1 MHIPP
6 ELIRKI
12 AESIR
17 KSDRES
23 LRTKTWSNWHRESLE
38 LIALSSVSK
47 MCREEII
54 PVLWSEVFVYSG
66 SWADIHRLERRVGK
80 LLGVLKGSLSKPS
93 YAGHVKHLS
102 LKLSFKY
109 IYGSPSETLVSHLE
123 ELLAISPHLQYLR
136 LSHNE
141 YWLPLLPRLS
151 SLTLPH
157 LKMISFHFS
166 PPNKERSDL
175 LGQFFLNHSGIE
187 DANLSFEGDFD
198 PQALRSSD
206 PLPNLHRFE
215 GSLRDL
221 KTLSSGSH
229 LTTVECTIA
238 PRYDQ
243 SIDETLAQELS
254 LLANPFPHVTHL
266 YISSRNVPLTSVSL
280 KAIAASFPS
289 LEYIDGLQ
297 ATKEYLDFMKTY
309 IESLSWCLPRL
320 HTLRMYER
328 PKAENDTRSSRKTDI
343 PSHDD
348 LKRAFN
354 DSRRLFPSIVQV
366 RLSAQTSVGTD

>member
-23 LRTKTWSNWHRESLE
+23 LRTKTWSNWHSESLE

-47 MCREEII
+47 MCREETI

-66 SWADIHRLERRVGK
+66 NWRDIGRLEGRVSN
-80 LLGVLKGSLSKPS
+80 LLRALKGSLSKPS
-93 YAGHVKHLS
+93 YASHVKHLS
-102 LKLSFKY
+102 LNLAFKNLY
-109 IYGSPSETLVSHLE
+109 ASTPETLISRIQ
-123 ELLAISPHLQYLR
+123 ELLLISPHLRYLR
-136 LSHNE
+136 LSHHE
-141 YWLPLLPRLS
+141 HGIPLIPRLS
-151 SLTLPH
+151 SLALPD

-166 PPNKERSDL
+166 PPNKERFDL
-175 LGQFFLNHSGIE
+175 LGQFFLNHLGIE
-187 DANLSFEGDFD
+187 DANLSLENNFD
-198 PQALRSSD
+198 PQALRSLN
-206 PLPNLHRFE
+206 PLPNLQRFE
-215 GSLRDL
+215 GSLGDL
-221 KTLSSGSH
+221 KMLSSGSH

-297 ATKEYLDFMKTY
+297 ATKEYLDFMKTD

-328 PKAENDTRSSRKTDI
+328 PKAENDTRSSGKTDI

-366 RLSAQTSVGTD
+366 RLSAQTLVGTD